1 MLENQKC
8 DNYFFV
14 VMGEARGGKG
24 NLKLKSFF
32 KEQFQSPFKEAK
44 VEVFTYREI
53 LQHFEI
59 DYVKDELEGINKI
72 IDNLKPNT
80 AIFFDE
86 TPIVRTEVE
95 GEATDWTDLKS
106 DHRNIFVTIS
116 FQPLIE
122 SVQKNLRPV
131 KPSFPKNASI
141 LELNRVYR
149 SSKSIF
155 KCVQDSIQYENG
167 IRRMECE
174 ASSTEFV
181 TGREP
186 IIISYRPPNDGLII
200 LWIQDQI
207 SKMKCK
213 SDKITILYTPSTEE
227 DALRMFTDCYS
238 LSSLDEFRGC
248 ENNIIICFY
257 SSDDDETW
265 QLMAMASR
273 ARQMLIIINK
283 IVQESKSAFTEIT
296 HAQHYSL
303 EKIKAEFE
311 PVLMPCILPVLEHYG
326 TLPGI
331 SYIFWLR
338 LGAQEVTLCVSV
350 CDILEFLAQSS

>member
-8 DNYFFV
+8 DHYFFV
-14 VMGEARGGKG
+14 VMSEARGGKG

-32 KEQFQSPFKEAK
+32 KEQFRRPKKEAN
-44 VEVFTYREI
+44 VECFTFREI

-86 TPIVRTEVE
+86 TPIVRTVVSTDDR
-95 GEATDWTDLKS
+95 EASDWRELRNDQ
-106 DHRNIFVTIS
+106 RNIFVTVS

-131 KPSFPKNASI
+131 KPMFPKKASI

-155 KCVQDSIQYENG
+155 KCVHDSIQYENG
-167 IRRMECE
+167 IKRMECE
-174 ASSTEFV
+174 ASSIELV

-186 IIISYRPPNDGLII
+186 IIISYRPPNDEIRGIK

-207 SKMKCK
+207 SNMKCK
-213 SDKITILYTPSTEE
+213 ADKITILYTPSTEE
-227 DALRMFTDCYS
+227 DALRMFKKIFLSPS
-238 LSSLDEFRGC
+238 LSNL
-248 ENNIIICFY
+248 
-257 SSDDDETW
+257 
-265 QLMAMASR
+265 
-273 ARQMLIIINK
+273 
-283 IVQESKSAFTEIT
+283 
-296 HAQHYSL
+296 
-303 EKIKAEFE
+303 
-311 PVLMPCILPVLEHYG
+311 
-326 TLPGI
+326 
-331 SYIFWLR
+331 
-338 LGAQEVTLCVSV
+338 
-350 CDILEFLAQSS
+350 

>member
-8 DNYFFV
+8 DHYFFV
-14 VMGEARGGKG
+14 VMSEARGGKG
-24 NLKLKSFF
+24 NLKLKSYF
-32 KEQFQSPFKEAK
+32 KEQFQCPHKEAE
-44 VEVFTYREI
+44 VEVFTFREI

-72 IDNLKPNT
+72 IDNLQPNT

-86 TPIVRTEVE
+86 TPIIRTEVD
-95 GEATDWTDLKS
+95 GEATDWTELRNNQ
-106 DHRNIFVTIS
+106 RNIFVTVS

-122 SVQKNLRPV
+122 SVQKNLRPI
-131 KPSFPKNASI
+131 KPKFPKKNASN

-167 IRRMECE
+167 IKRLDCE
-174 ASSTEFV
+174 ASSIEFV

-186 IIISYRPPNDGLII
+186 IVISYRPPNDEIRFI
-200 LWIQDQI
+200 KSWIQDQI
-207 SKMKCK
+207 TKMKFK

-227 DALRMFTDCYS
+227 DALTMFTDSFPSS

-248 ENNIIICFY
+248 ENSVIICFY
-257 SSDDDETW
+257 FSDDDDTW

-273 ARQMLIIINK
+273 AQQMLIIINK
-283 IVQESKSAFTEIT
+283 IVEESKSAFTDIT
-296 HAQHYSL
+296 HVQHYPF
-303 EKIKAEFE
+303 EKIKAGGNF
-311 PVLMPCILPVLEHYG
+311 
-326 TLPGI
+326 
-331 SYIFWLR
+331 
-338 LGAQEVTLCVSV
+338 
-350 CDILEFLAQSS
+350 FL

>member
-14 VMGEARGGKG
+14 VMSDASGGHG

-53 LQHFEI
+53 LQQFEI
-59 DYVKDELEGINKI
+59 DYVKDELEGINTI

-86 TPIVRTEVE
+86 TPIVRTEVSSVE
-95 GEATDWTDLKS
+95 IYDREATDWRELRNDQ
-106 DHRNIFVTIS
+106 RNIFVTIS

-131 KPSFPKNASI
+131 KPMFPKKASI

-149 SSKSIF
+149 SSTSIF
-155 KCVQDSIQYENG
+155 NCVQDSIAYENG
-167 IRRMECE
+167 IKRMECD
-174 ASSTEFV
+174 ASSIELV

-186 IIISYRPPNDGLII
+186 IIISYRPPNDEIRGIK
-200 LWIQDQI
+200 LWIQDQM

-213 SDKITILYTPSTEE
+213 ADKITILYTPSTEE
-227 DALRMFTDCYS
+227 DALRMFKDSFPSS

-248 ENNIIICFY
+248 ENSVVICVY
-257 SSDDDETW
+257 SSDDDDTW

-273 ARQMLIIINK
+273 AQHMLIIINK
-283 IVQESKSAFTEIT
+283 IVEESKSAFTDIT
-296 HAQHYSL
+296 HVQHCPL
-303 EKIKAEFE
+303 EKFMSGIRYMYILFRNIYYKIK
-311 PVLMPCILPVLEHYG
+311 CIYPIV
-326 TLPGI
+326 
-331 SYIFWLR
+331 
-338 LGAQEVTLCVSV
+338 V
-350 CDILEFLAQSS
+350 ILS